1 MILISRIMDFY
12 DLKPEIMPRIAIIC
26 ILLLCMGC
34 SSSSNSSTD
43 SSPLSIL
50 PKVQEMKVA
59 QSAYELPKRF
69 KVYAP
74 KALEVPL
81 NLLSSYL
88 KDLGLEPE
96 TIAQNAEEALL
107 LLEIDSKISKNSE
120 AYQLFV
126 KDGKIRLIGAS
137 VQGLGW
143 AIQSLRQLLLQQ
155 QFPYRLSEMEI
166 RDEPRFPWR
175 GLLLDCSRHF
185 MEKDFVKR
193 YIDLLALHKM
203 NRLHWHLT
211 EDQGWRIEIKQYPK
225 LTEVGAWRDDGKGGR
240 YGGFYTQEDIRE
252 IVAYAEARGVLVVPE
267 IELPGHAQAALAAYP
282 QHSCTGGP
290 FEVETEWGVFKE
302 IYCAGD
308 DSTFIFLENIL
319 TEVLDL
325 FPSPY
330 IHIGGD
336 EVPKYRWEH
345 CRKCQNRIKTEG
357 LHDEHQLQSYFIQR
371 IGNFLSL
378 KNRKLIGWDEI
389 LEGGLAEGAIV
400 QGWRGFDGAKA
411 AIEAGHPAIVSPTSH
426 AYFDYGLND
435 IDLKKVYSFNPIPE
449 GSSEQEAALILGG
462 ECNMWSERAP
472 QNQVDSKIFPRILAM
487 AEVLWSG
494 SQERAFNDFKAAVQ
508 QHYPI
513 LDKLEVDYGLETVP
527 VEVKTELKKGKL
539 YAQLLAADSDQ
550 TTYYRLNN
558 QKRKLYQHPIKIDSS
573 AELLIEFERNKK
585 QFDQKVEQKIQAH
598 LANGILPELSYEYH
612 KSYTAGG
619 PQGLTNGKIG
629 SSSFKD
635 GNWQGCWGD
644 DMELIVDLG
653 TLKMINQLESGF
665 LQYNNAWI
673 FFPQKVEY
681 WGSTDGQIYKKLGIV
696 ENQSNPKEKKQ
707 FRQAFQLELKATKF
721 RYIKMK
727 AYTLG
732 ICPEWHDAAGSKAWL
747 FMDEMIVI

>member
-1 MILISRIMDFY
+1 MPNIPIFKAHQVFY
-12 DLKPEIMPRIAIIC
+12 DMRIF
-26 ILLLCMGC
+26 ILLIGWSLFI
-34 SSSSNSSTD
+34 SSCNSVQNEQQEELD
-43 SSPLSIL
+43 LAIL
-50 PKVQEMKVA
+50 PLTQNLEYLEER
-59 QSAYELPKRF
+59 YELPQRF
-69 KVYAP
+69 KLYAKKELQP
-74 KALEVPL
+74 SLE
-81 NLLSSYL
+81 LLSDYL

-96 TIAQNAEEALL
+96 LQNERPETALVI
-107 LLEIDSKISKNSE
+107 LELNPEISDNPE
-120 AYQLFV
+120 AYELWI
-126 KDGKIRLIGAS
+126 KDGKIRLVGATA
-137 VQGLGW
+137 QGLGW

-155 QFPYRLSEMEI
+155 EMPYRLRGMEI
-166 RDEPRFPWR
+166 KDAPKFAWR

-225 LTEVGAWRDDGKGGR
+225 LTEVGAWRDDGNGGK
-240 YGGFYTQEDIRE
+240 YGGFYTQEE
-252 IVAYAEARGVLVVPE
+252 IKEVVAYAEKRGVLVVPE

-319 TEVLDL
+319 TEVLAL

-336 EVPKYRWEH
+336 EVPKYRWEN
-345 CRKCQNRIKTEG
+345 CPKCQNRIKTEG
-357 LHDEHQLQSYFIQR
+357 LQDEHELQSYFIQR
-371 IGNFLSL
+371 IGDFLAS

-400 QGWRGFDGAKA
+400 QSWRGFDGAKA
-411 AIEAGHPAIVSPTSH
+411 AIKEGHPAIVSPTSH

-435 IDLKKVYSFNPIPE
+435 IDLEKVYSFNPIPE
-449 GSSEQEAALILGG
+449 GSSSEEAALVLGG

-472 QNQVDSKIFPRILAM
+472 QDKVDSKVFPRILAM
-487 AEVLWSG
+487 AELLWSG
-494 SQERAFNDFKAAVQ
+494 PKKRSFSDFKTGVQ
-508 QHYPI
+508 THYAI
-513 LDKLEVDYGLETVP
+513 LDKLEVNYGLETVP
-527 VEVKTELKKGKL
+527 VTVKTALKEG
-539 YAQLLAADSDQ
+539 QLFVHLLSADSNQ
-550 TTYYRLNN
+550 TTFYRVNN
-558 QKRKLYQHPIKIDSS
+558 SGKVRYSNPFKIDSS
-573 AELLIEFERNKK
+573 ANLSIEFERKGKK
-585 QFDQKVEQKIQAH
+585 YEEKVEQKIQAH
-598 LANGILPELSYEYH
+598 LANGIRPKLSYEYH
-612 KSYTAGG
+612 QNYSAGG
-619 PQGLTNGKIG
+619 PEGLTDGKLG
-629 SSSFKD
+629 SSNFKD

-644 DMELIVDLG
+644 DMEVLVDLG
-653 TLKMINQLESGF
+653 ESKTINYLESGF

-681 WGSTDGQIYKKLGIV
+681 WGSEDGKNYEPLGV
-696 ENQSNPKEKKQ
+696 VKNQSNPKEKKQ
-707 FRQAFQLELKATKF
+707 FRQAFQLELKSQKF

-747 FMDEMIVI
+747 FMDELIII